1 MAACGKCGGGLLPN
15 LAELGHHIGCAT
27 DEQIDAWWRSN
38 PATTGLAR
46 KAEGQALAADAAP
59 DDWTDRFRSALRE
72 LAATGEPF
80 TSEDV
85 TDRAGLPAGGIGTN
99 RNNAVGA
106 LMASA
111 GAARPKLIRKTG
123 RHVPSRRPSSHA
135 ATLTEWIGV

>member
-1 MAACGKCGGGLLPN
+1 MATCGKCGGGLLPT
-15 LAELGHHIGCAT
+15 LTELGHHIACAT

-38 PATTGLAR
+38 PATSGLAR

-59 DDWTDRFRSALRE
+59 DDWTARFRQAVRE

-85 TDRAGLPAGGIGTN
+85 TDRAGLPAGDVGTN

-106 LMASA
+106 LMSSA
-111 GAARPKLIRKTG
+111 AQAKVIRKTG
-123 RHVPSRRPSSHA
+123 RLVQSRRPSSHA
-135 ATLTEWIGV
+135 ATLTEWTGT